1 MRVPGTIYR
10 RIGAVQAP
18 DREDWYPA
26 YWFSGRT
33 RYKASAIHFLLTVTI
48 FVTFLAI
55 AFLVWYPWP
64 YFETENA
71 PKVLRILVGVDV
83 VLGPLLTLI
92 IFKPG
97 KPGLKFDLAM
107 IAMVQFAAL
116 AYGASVLFEG
126 RPGYIAFAVDRFTVI
141 PALDIDDT
149 NLRYPELRTGILSR
163 PNLVY
168 VQQPAD
174 PEERSR
180 LLEEF
185 FQGGPDLD
193 ARPEYYEPYAE
204 HTRAV
209 LKRAHLV
216 AGLYGNSNDRRAVV
230 EQFARKRDLKL
241 DEIRYL
247 PLVGKDRDMAMIVEN
262 ESGAVIGA
270 IDLDP
275 WQVYRA
281 ATPSA
286 QDS

>member
-1 MRVPGTIYR
+1 M
-10 RIGAVQAP
+10 
-18 DREDWYPA
+18 
-26 YWFSGRT
+26 T
-33 RYKASAIHFLLTVTI
+33 RYKAFAIHLLLTVTI
-48 FVTFLAI
+48 FVTFLGI

-71 PKVLRILVGVDV
+71 PKILRILVGVDV

-107 IAMVQFAAL
+107 IAFVQFAAL

-141 PALDIDDT
+141 SARDIDDST
-149 NLRYPELRTGILSR
+149 LPYPELRSGIFQR

-168 VQQPAD
+168 VRRPTDAA
-174 PEERSR
+174 ERSR

-204 HTRAV
+204 HTGDVLERAHPVSELFVDSDNNRAV
-209 LKRAHLV
+209 I
-216 AGLYGNSNDRRAVV
+216 
-230 EQFARKRDLKL
+230 EQFARKRHLKL
-241 DEIRYL
+241 EDIRYL
-247 PLVGKDRDMAMIVEN
+247 PLVGNDRDMAMIVEN
-262 ESGAVIGA
+262 RSGSVLGAV
-270 IDLDP
+270 DLDP
-275 WQVYRA
+275 WQVYKSD
-281 ATPSA
+281 P
-286 QDS
+286 DSVQGS

>member
-1 MRVPGTIYR
+1 M
-10 RIGAVQAP
+10 
-18 DREDWYPA
+18 
-26 YWFSGRT
+26 T

-55 AFLVWYPWP
+55 AFLIWYPWP

-71 PKVLRILVGVDV
+71 PKILRILVGVDV

-107 IAMVQFAAL
+107 IAFVQFAAL

-141 PALDIDDT
+141 PARDIDDS
-149 NLRYPELRTGILSR
+149 NLPYPELRAGILKR

-168 VQQPAD
+168 VRRPSD

-193 ARPEYYEPYAE
+193 ARPEFYEPYAE
-204 HTRAV
+204 HTRDV
-209 LKRAHLV
+209 LDKAHPV
-216 AGLYGNSNDRRAVV
+216 SALYGDSDDKRTLI
-230 EQFARKRDLKL
+230 EQFAWKHDLKV
-241 DEIRYL
+241 DAIRYL
-247 PLVGKDRDMAMIVEN
+247 PLIGKDRDMAMIVEHG
-262 ESGAVIGA
+262 SGSILGAV
-270 IDLDP
+270 DLDP
-275 WQVYRA
+275 WQVYKSDA
-281 ATPSA
+281 PSA
-286 QDS
+286 QDSKTNFSSPAQRL